1 MEFENINISLSFSQL
16 EELVKQPSPKDKLK
30 LSDLLWSEDIS
41 IPVEHQNIVLN
52 RIEKSQKESNRLIDW
67 EVVSK
72 QI

>member
-16 EELVKQPSPKDKLK
+16 EELVKQLSPKDKLK
-30 LSDLLWSEDIS
+30 LSNLLWSDDIS

-52 RIEKSQKESNRLIDW
+52 RIKKSQKEPNRLIDW
-67 EVVSK
+67 EVASK